1 MTAVLQARAGGCDSH
16 LENRGGPP
24 SRERER
30 PASMNTILFAAC
42 RAVMW
47 TVLDRLWHV
56 PAVLFCR
63 MSRLKTTLWY
73 VTLQTKVKYSFRGE
87 VGAETH
93 RSVLGSDV
101 RVSPD
106 RFSRVQSLTNG
117 FG

>member
-1 MTAVLQARAGGCDSH
+1 M
-16 LENRGGPP
+16 
-24 SRERER
+24 
-30 PASMNTILFAAC
+30 
-42 RAVMW
+42 
-47 TVLDRLWHV
+47 
-56 PAVLFCR
+56 
-63 MSRLKTTLWY
+63 
-73 VTLQTKVKYSFRGE
+73 TLQTKVKYSFRGE